1 MDTTLTPT
9 DLFSPSK
16 ARQQRAQAR
25 DWSHIDSWLASK
37 YACRSIPTFERNDET
52 LKALR
57 AVALANERADEEQR
71 LLEKVEREA
80 LAELESAPDN
90 PSDTLLTALT
100 THLPPTG
107 AHSLTALA
115 TTSIH
120 LNTPST
126 DPSAL
131 AHALITHTT
140 TSHSL
145 TTTLHH
151 LRTLHTALSTTLS
164 DLRNELHALRAPAY
178 TVPATLP
185 RQTADRARVTKQL
198 RAKQRECE
206 TALAEL
212 SRATTTPKNGQ
223 DDVRTAAGLAVLEA
237 RERELLEL
245 RARVVELEAQVQEFR
260 GLPMEKEGARREV
273 RRAEGELEALLR
285 RRDGMFEGLVG

>member
-37 YACRSIPTFERNDET
+37 YAGRSVPTFERNDET

-57 AVALANERADEEQR
+57 ALALANERADEEQR
-71 LLEKVEREA
+71 LLERAEREA
-80 LAELESAPDN
+80 LAELESATEHPTST
-90 PSDTLLTALT
+90 PLLSALL

-107 AHSLTALA
+107 TTSLTALA
-115 TTSIH
+115 TTSIT

-126 DPSAL
+126 APETL

-145 TTTLHH
+145 TTTLLH
-151 LRTLHTALSTTLS
+151 LRTLHTTLSTQLSQLRSELQTLR
-164 DLRNELHALRAPAY
+164 DAEYKPPA
-178 TVPATLP
+178 ALP
-185 RQTADRARVTKQL
+185 RQTADRTRVTKLL
-198 RAKQRECE
+198 RAKQRESE
-206 TALAEL
+206 TQLASL
-212 SRATTTPKNGQ
+212 SRTVPKSGET
-223 DDVRTAAGLAVLEA
+223 DVGSAAGLAVLEE
-237 RERELLEL
+237 RERGLLEL
-245 RARVVELEAQVQEFR
+245 WERVAELEAQVQGFK

-273 RRAEGELEALLR
+273 RRVEGELEALKR
-285 RRDGMFEGLVG
+285 RRDGMFEGLVGI